1 MADNEFLPDG
11 GDGDAE
17 RKAVF
22 ITTSDPVP
30 LRVTAIPDERAPD
43 GECLGAF
50 IDGRLVARCVMPK
63 EAIERLMELRLFDEP
78 VPLALLAYEEEPGLQ
93 CRLFALVPASSV
105 AGEGNDE
112 EPWAASVPSFEDA
125 IAAQADDEDDDDELE
140 DDDELDDDLEEDE
153 DEEDDDEEDEDEDD
167 EEDDDEEAL
176 ATILLGNI
184 VRFEK
189 DRKHP
194 GDLTSEAVDVLQKI
208 VAGGSLS
215 EADARAIDDLLD
227 SL

>member
-1 MADNEFLPDG
+1 MADDEFLPDG
-11 GDGDAE
+11 DGENGDGDPE
-17 RKAVF
+17 RRAVF

-30 LRVTAIPDERAPD
+30 LRVTAIQDERAPD

-50 IDGRLVARCVMPK
+50 IDGRLVARCAMPK

-78 VPLALLAYEEEPGLQ
+78 VPLALLAYEEDPGLQ

-105 AGEGNDE
+105 AGEGTED
-112 EPWAASVPSFEDA
+112 EPWAASVPSFEQA
-125 IAAQADDEDDDDELE
+125 LAAHEEDEELDDEDE
-140 DDDELDDDLEEDE
+140 DDDELDEDL
-153 DEEDDDEEDEDEDD
+153 DDE

-184 VRFEK
+184 VRFAK

-194 GDLTSEAVDVLQKI
+194 DDLTSEAVDVLQKI
-208 VAGGSLS
+208 VAGGSLA
-215 EADARAIDDLLD
+215 EADAKAIDDLLD

>member
-1 MADNEFLPDG
+1 MAEDEFLPDG
-11 GDGDAE
+11 GGSDDGDPE
-17 RKAVF
+17 RRAVF

-50 IDGRLVARCVMPK
+50 IDGRLVARCAMPK
-63 EAIERLMELRLFDEP
+63 EAIERLMELRLFEEP

-105 AGEGNDE
+105 AGEGSDD
-112 EPWAASVPSFEDA
+112 EPWAASVPRFEEAMAAASADA
-125 IAAQADDEDDDDELE
+125 AEEDDEDELDDEELEDDEDD
-140 DDDELDDDLEEDE
+140 
-153 DEEDDDEEDEDEDD
+153 EDDDEED
-167 EEDDDEEAL
+167 EDDDEEAL

-184 VRFEK
+184 VRFAK

-194 GDLTSEAVDVLQKI
+194 DDLTSEAVDVLQKI
-208 VAGGSLS
+208 VAGSSLS

-227 SL
+227 SI

>member
-1 MADNEFLPDG
+1 MAANEFLPEGDG
-11 GDGDAE
+11 GEPE

-30 LRVTAIPDERAPD
+30 LRVTAIQDERAPD

-50 IDGRLVARCVMPK
+50 IDGRLVARCAMPK

-105 AGEGNDE
+105 AGEGSED
-112 EPWAASVPSFEDA
+112 EPWAASVPSFEEA
-125 IAAQADDEDDDDELE
+125 LAAADDE
-140 DDDELDDDLEEDE
+140 E
-153 DEEDDDEEDEDEDD
+153 DEEDDDDEEDLADEEGDEDED
-167 EEDDDEEAL
+167 DDDEEAL

-184 VRFEK
+184 VRFTK

-194 GDLTSEAVDVLQKI
+194 DDLTSEAVDVLQRI

-215 EADARAIDDLLD
+215 EADAKAIDDLLD